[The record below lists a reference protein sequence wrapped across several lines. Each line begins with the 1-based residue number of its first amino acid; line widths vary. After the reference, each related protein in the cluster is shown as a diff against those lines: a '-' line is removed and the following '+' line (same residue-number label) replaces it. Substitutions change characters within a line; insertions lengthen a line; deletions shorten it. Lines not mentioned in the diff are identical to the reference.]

1 MKPEGKKLVHG
12 AFPRVAR
19 RYAGAVRVVVLCC
32 VVSVTSRC
40 SIVPPGRIE
49 IISDTEALFEMSYIV
64 LK

>member
-19 RYAGAVRVVVLCC
+19 RYAGAVRVV
-32 VVSVTSRC
+32 SATSRC
-40 SIVPPGRIE
+40 SIEPPGRIE